1 MQVGTDGNPEP
12 APAAEATIGVP
23 AAAVAAPPAM
33 RPLEP
38 PGPWYRH
45 LVVAG
50 SENLQLSALGHGAL
64 CGAQLA
70 LGLLLLWGVFG
81 AVRNNADTFKMCTV
95 DADQTAAFT
104 KGLERSIAQLPTRG
118 GSDPASEAQ

>member
-1 MQVGTDGNPEP
+1 VS
-12 APAAEATIGVP
+12 
-23 AAAVAAPPAM
+23 AAAAAAPPAI

-50 SENLQLSALGHGAL
+50 SENPRPSALGHGAL
-64 CGAQLA
+64 CGVQLA

-104 KGLERSIAQLPTRG
+104 EGLERSIAQLPTRG
-118 GSDPASEAQ
+118 GSDPATDGQKQRL